1 MPQLMFADVV
11 SPRVRSHRKW
21 YTLPLSFI
29 VHTSILALLIV
40 APLIATDTLPR
51 PRTIMEFV
59 TPYVVVAPAMPP
71 PLRRSMDDRSPIT
84 RTTPD
89 APAIAPDMIGVESGV
104 AFQPGAIATAG
115 IDSIWGAADVGT
127 GLARAT
133 VDVLPPAPPP
143 TRRVVVGGDIR
154 PPARSKYVAPRYPDI
169 ARANGVQG
177 VVIIEAVID
186 AHGRVEQARVLR
198 SHPLLDEA
206 ALAAVRL
213 WEYTPTLLNDRPTAI
228 VMTVTVQFSLK

>member
-1 MPQLMFADVV
+1 MPGLMFADVV

-21 YTLPLSFI
+21 YTLPLSFL
-29 VHTSILALLIV
+29 VHTSVLALLIV
-40 APLIATDTLPR
+40 APLIATGTLPR

-71 PLRRSMDDRSPIT
+71 PLRRSIDRSRVT
-84 RTTPD
+84 RTTPG
-89 APAIAPDMIGVESGV
+89 APVIAPDAIGVESGIT
-104 AFQPGAIATAG
+104 FQPGEIATAG
-115 IDSIWGAADVGT
+115 IDSIFGADGGT
-127 GLARAT
+127 GLVGAT

-143 TRRVVVGGDIR
+143 TRRVVVGGDIK

-186 AHGRVEQARVLR
+186 AQGRVEQARVLR

-213 WEYTPTLLNDRPTAI
+213 WEYTPTLLNNRPTAI
-228 VMTVTVQFSLK
+228 VMTVTVQFSLR